1 MVGGVR
7 FARKFCRAPYQG
19 QKAMCCD
26 SVAMR
31 AVSSDQ
37 QLKSLRDERWREPL
51 RPWEREQKNGPI
63 PAPGHGM
70 VGGVAVQPEKFAG
83 APYQASEGNVLRQRC
98 DARGFTPPPIEI
110 LARRKVAPA
119 FEPQKLL
126 SVDGPPRLHRNP
138 HDEGLAK
145 IRQIR
150 GRETGPPSRA
160 CNLLFGNLVDQTCHF
175 SPPWTASWPTP
186 RTKLATPRS
195 GPQTMGSSPHCRLG
209 LAASSCG
216 VA

>member
-1 MVGGVR
+1 
-7 FARKFCRAPYQG
+7 
-19 QKAMCCD
+19 
-26 SVAMR
+26 
-31 AVSSDQ
+31 
-37 QLKSLRDERWREPL
+37 
-51 RPWEREQKNGPI
+51 
-63 PAPGHGM
+63 
-70 VGGVAVQPEKFAG
+70 
-83 APYQASEGNVLRQRC
+83 VLRQRC

-160 CNLLFGNLVDQTCHF
+160 CNLLFGNLVDLTFQSALDCFLANAQDEAGH
-175 SPPWTASWPTP
+175 AAI
-186 RTKLATPRS
+186 RTVKRWVVLPIADLAWRLHLVVWRNLLAHS
-195 GPQTMGSSPHCRLG
+195 RRRGSRGAVGWNWSENVG
-209 LAASSCG
+209 S
-216 VA
+216 V